1 MPDTYCSASV
11 KALVLLF
18 SCSVMCDS
26 FVTPRTVA
34 CQVPLPMGL
43 PRQEH
48 WRGLPLPPSEDLP
61 DSGIKFMS
69 SAMAG
74 EFFTVEPLGKPFYI
88 LFDITCKNGNN

>member
-61 DSGIKFMS
+61 DSGIKPAS
-69 SAMAG
+69 LTSLLDWQAG
-74 EFFTVEPLGKPFYI
+74 YLPLEPPGK
-88 LFDITCKNGNN
+88 LDN